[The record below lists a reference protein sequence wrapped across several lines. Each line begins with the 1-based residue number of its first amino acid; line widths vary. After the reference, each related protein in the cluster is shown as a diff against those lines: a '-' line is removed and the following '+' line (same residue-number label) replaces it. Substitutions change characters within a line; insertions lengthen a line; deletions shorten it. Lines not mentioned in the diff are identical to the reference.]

1 MMPKMK
7 ETKRFNENPACHSDF
22 CGSDTQVCS
31 LSDDLLKR
39 ALLNAN
45 MIRFAEVLKEET
57 THIYS
62 PRYRKGMGRLLN
74 RKDAVKYAKRR
85 MRSAGVRLLQH
96 AVCILLMVVLIVGSA
111 LTFRPDIRAEVRRFA
126 EEFHENCV
134 RLFFLKNA
142 SSDDPVA
149 LQDVMKESEVKE
161 LWVPKGYEIEI
172 INTGKRKNSFK
183 KVGYAIWENGND
195 SVCLYWMLMKPGD
208 VWGIHQSDY
217 TAKKRKIGRDSV
229 TATLCISESEGNN
242 DIYWNSPDQNV
253 FFIISGKL
261 DEESLI
267 KMAEDVM
274 RKRK

>member
-1 MMPKMK
+1 M
-7 ETKRFNENPACHSDF
+7 
-22 CGSDTQVCS
+22 
-31 LSDDLLKR
+31 
-39 ALLNAN
+39 
-45 MIRFAEVLKEET
+45 
-57 THIYS
+57 
-62 PRYRKGMGRLLN
+62 N

-111 LTFRPDIRAEVRRFA
+111 LTFRPISALRSDDLPKNFMRTVSG
-126 EEFHENCV
+126 
-134 RLFFLKNA
+134 FFLKNA

-183 KVGYAIWENGND
+183 
-195 SVCLYWMLMKPGD
+195 SRVCHMGKWKGQCVFILDADETGVMYGGFINLIIRRKKKNRTGSSLRLCAFQRAK
-208 VWGIHQSDY
+208 GIMTS
-217 TAKKRKIGRDSV
+217 TGTVRTKMS
-229 TATLCISESEGNN
+229 
-242 DIYWNSPDQNV
+242 
-253 FFIISGKL
+253 FIISGKL

-274 RKRK
+274 GKGINFRWSESFNN